1 MNWKRGWIGHPDRAY
16 ACPMNHR
23 SPGPAR
29 AVAGPLDSD
38 AEKLSYAAIRHRLS
52 TGKLVRLARGAY
64 VDPRIEWSPQR
75 DLLAVALASP
85 GVIFSLFTA
94 LHLLG
99 IAGPAPE
106 IWVSIGH
113 RDRPPS
119 AADVPIKVVH
129 CLPSALVEGVQPKKV
144 ENLEVRL
151 TTAARTVV
159 DCFKVRKKVG
169 LDIAVHALHSVRRLG
184 LASSD
189 EIWLEAQR
197 HKMCGEIS
205 PYLRLAG

>member
-1 MNWKRGWIGHPDRAY
+1 
-16 ACPMNHR
+16 MNHR
-23 SPGPAR
+23 SPGPSR
-29 AVAGPLDSD
+29 PVAGLSDSE
-38 AEKLSYAAIRHRLS
+38 AEGLSDAAIRHRLS
-52 TGKLVRLARGAY
+52 SGRLVRLARGAY

-75 DLLAVALASP
+75 DLLVVALASP
-85 GVIFSLFTA
+85 GITFSLFTA

-99 IAGPAPE
+99 LAGPAPE

-113 RDRPPS
+113 RDRLPS
-119 AADVPIKVVH
+119 AGDVPIEVVR
-129 CLPSALVEGVQPKKV
+129 CLPSALIEGVRTKKV

-159 DCFKVRKKVG
+159 DCFKARNKIG
-169 LDIAVHALHSVRRLG
+169 LDVAVHALQSVRRLG

-205 PYLRLAG
+205 PYMRSAG